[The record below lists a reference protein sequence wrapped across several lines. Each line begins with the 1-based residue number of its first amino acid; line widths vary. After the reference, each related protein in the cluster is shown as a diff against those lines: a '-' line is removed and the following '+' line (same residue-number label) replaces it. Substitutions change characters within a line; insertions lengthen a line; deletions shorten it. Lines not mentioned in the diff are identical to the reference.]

1 MHHAPHVECRFQ
13 SGNSSNS
20 TLTRCNLFS
29 GMPMEFHN
37 PGFIIEV
44 QNFINYNGLGATWG
58 EILSAKQFFLFFT
71 ARRPSCSGCNLPTH
85 SAVRGIPCPP
95 LLKTRHVYLSAT
107 NKCVEQVLLGP
118 QGKPPSMERSAL
130 KLDIYP
136 KKSPDPRVIC
146 FAAALRYLFVF
157 ETFFPKALRRVLPE
171 NPLTLTLRHVHLDTP
186 RH

>member
-58 EILSAKQFFLFFT
+58 EILSAKQLFLFFT

-136 KKSPDPRVIC
+136 KKPRSKGNLFRCRFVLFIC
-146 FAAALRYLFVF
+146 F
-157 ETFFPKALRRVLPE
+157 
-171 NPLTLTLRHVHLDTP
+171 
-186 RH
+186 